1 MTQPTRSEATQLRV
15 KLARSERVWGANPNK
30 QISDGKPSELLAVL
44 RKPLFHADW
53 ARTNNAKTVYS

>member
-30 QISDGKPSELLAVL
+30 QISDGKPLELLAV
-44 RKPLFHADW
+44 
-53 ARTNNAKTVYS
+53 